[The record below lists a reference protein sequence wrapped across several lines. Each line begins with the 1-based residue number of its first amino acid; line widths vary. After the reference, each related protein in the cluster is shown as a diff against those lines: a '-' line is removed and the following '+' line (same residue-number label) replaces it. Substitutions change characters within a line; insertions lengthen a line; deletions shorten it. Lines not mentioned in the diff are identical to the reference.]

1 MNKDK
6 PCQCNVC
13 RLQRGEITTE
23 QALENELKE
32 KRQLERL
39 LIKGKGDLWAIG
51 CNLDFCNMFIED
63 LQKTLKGNKDAKVNK
78 YILEGKLK

>member
-1 MNKDK
+1 MSKDK

-23 QALENELKE
+23 QALKNELKE

-51 CNLDFCNMFIED
+51 
-63 LQKTLKGNKDAKVNK
+63 V
-78 YILEGKLK
+78 

>member
-1 MNKDK
+1 MGLIMSK

-23 QALENELKE
+23 QALKNELKE
-32 KRQLERL
+32 KRQLEKL
-39 LIKGKGDLWAIG
+39 LAKGKGDLWAID

-63 LQKTLKGNKDAKVNK
+63 LQKTLRGNKNEKVR
-78 YILEGKLK
+78 IS